1 MRKIADV
8 KYEDVNFRFIS
19 NHYDVHL
26 GGTCIYNGELC
37 EFKNEY
43 PDYDE
48 DTDEWKDMIV
58 EIYQLTLKE
67 KLAWYKNQWLF
78 EKCIG
83 YHWSYKNGKR
93 GKSFHYRKPKW
104 LYKIIFNLF
113 YKLKNKRII

>member
-48 DTDEWKDMIV
+48 DTD
-58 EIYQLTLKE
+58 
-67 KLAWYKNQWLF
+67 F
-78 EKCIG
+78 
-83 YHWSYKNGKR
+83 
-93 GKSFHYRKPKW
+93 
-104 LYKIIFNLF
+104 
-113 YKLKNKRII
+113 